1 MSEKLVN
8 FRFDEEKYFKLK
20 ELALRER
27 VEIKTLLGSLI
38 DDYLKVHADGNPNYV
53 ITDFVDVNF
62 MCCPAF
68 YRDREAWENYISKS
82 NNEERQKIK
91 QQILLLDKTLIKYF

>member
-8 FRFDEEKYFKLK
+8 FKFDEEKYHKLK
-20 ELALRER
+20 ELALKER
-27 VEIKTLLGSLI
+27 IEIKTLIGSLL
-38 DDYLKVHADGNPNYV
+38 DDYLKVHGDGNPTYK

-68 YRDREAWENYISKS
+68 YRDRAAWENYISKS
-82 NNEERQKIK
+82 NNEEKQKIK
-91 QQILLLDKTLIKYF
+91 QQILLLDKTLIRYL